1 MKFILHF
8 LVLCKV
14 ITLYLHHQNNLIVTI
29 KYLNYGQRSI
39 KDDFGTATRKHY
51 L

>member
-14 ITLYLHHQNNLIVTI
+14 ITLYLHNQNNLIVTI
-29 KYLNYGQRSI
+29 KIKRYGTKSNY
-39 KDDFGTATRKHY
+39 
-51 L
+51 